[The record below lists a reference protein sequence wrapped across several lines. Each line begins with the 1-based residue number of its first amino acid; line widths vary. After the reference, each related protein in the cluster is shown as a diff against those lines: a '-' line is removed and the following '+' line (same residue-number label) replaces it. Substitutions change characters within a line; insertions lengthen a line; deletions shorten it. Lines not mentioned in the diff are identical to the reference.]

1 VKAIEQMFV
10 SQASFLYVAVQART
24 PPPALRATSPSSGED
39 KKAGALGPARHLP
52 GERGGYKKEPGLLRP
67 GPDHYFFFAAFL
79 TFFTAFF
86 TAFLT
91 FFLAAIFLT
100 SFY

>member
-10 SQASFLYVAVQART
+10 CQASFLYVALQARDAPSVGPGPT
-24 PPPALRATSPSSGED
+24 PPRRAGRIKKGRGFYAPA
-39 KKAGALGPARHLP
+39 
-52 GERGGYKKEPGLLRP
+52 
-67 GPDHYFFFAAFL
+67 PDHYFFFAAFL

-91 FFLAAIFLT
+91 FFLAAIVIT

>member
-1 VKAIEQMFV
+1 VVEGGVPKQE
-10 SQASFLYVAVQART
+10 
-24 PPPALRATSPSSGED
+24 G
-39 KKAGALGPARHLP
+39 
-52 GERGGYKKEPGLLRP
+52 RGFRP
-67 GPDHYFFFAAFL
+67 GPDCYLFFAAFL

-91 FFLAAIFLT
+91 FFLAAIVIT

>member
-1 VKAIEQMFV
+1 M
-10 SQASFLYVAVQART
+10 
-24 PPPALRATSPSSGED
+24 GE
-39 KKAGALGPARHLP
+39 GL
-52 GERGGYKKEPGLLRP
+52 EKEPGLLRP

-91 FFLAAIFLT
+91 FFLAAIVIT
-100 SFY
+100 SFF